1 MKLKF
6 SPLYLLSVFIFIG
19 CQEKKTPMETF
30 DLFVGTY
37 TDGDSRGI
45 YKLQFNPSNGTLD
58 SMKLMAELANPSFL
72 AIAKDKKNLYAVQET
87 ADFDSLGGGVY
98 AYAFENNMLKLI
110 NSKGTAGA
118 HPCHVAL
125 SENGQLAASNYT
137 GGNLAIFD
145 LATDGSLADRQVLN
159 HHTSDTLEIP
169 HVHKAHFN
177 EDGLFV
183 ADLGLDAIKRYDKQP
198 YGWVAAHQSS
208 INMDQGAGPRHF
220 TFSQNRTF
228 LYVINELNSSITVL
242 KRDDEG
248 SYNEIETRSTLATDF
263 EGESFCADI
272 HLSADGKFLYGSNR
286 GENTIVVFSVNQEN
300 GKLTTIGRTSVNGD
314 WPRNF
319 TMDPS
324 GNYLLVANQRSNNIT
339 IFKREGDMGTLTFL
353 NEMKMGSPV
362 CLVFK

>member
-1 MKLKF
+1 MMKLKLSLVVMGIF
-6 SPLYLLSVFIFIG
+6 VLLG
-19 CQEKKTPMETF
+19 CQEKKEPMKTY

-37 TDGDSRGI
+37 TDGDSKGI
-45 YKLQFNPSNGTLD
+45 YKFQFNPSAGTLD
-58 SMKLMAELANPSFL
+58 SMQLMAELVNPSFL
-72 AIAKDKKNLYAVQET
+72 AISVDKKNLYAVQET
-87 ADFDSLGGGVY
+87 ADFDSLGGGVTSF
-98 AYAFENNMLKLI
+98 ALVNNKLELL
-110 NSKGTAGA
+110 NSKGTGGA

-125 SENGQLAASNYT
+125 SDNGQLAASNYT

-145 LATDGSLADRQVLN
+145 LASDGSLADRQVLD
-159 HHTSDTLEIP
+159 HKTADTLIVP

-177 EDGLFV
+177 EDELFV
-183 ADLGLDAIKRYDKQP
+183 ADLGLDAVKRYNKQP
-198 YGWVAAHQSS
+198 YGWVAAHQAS
-208 INMDQGAGPRHF
+208 INMEKGVGPRHF
-220 TFSQNRTF
+220 TFNQNRTF
-228 LYVINELNSSITVL
+228 LYIINELNSSITVL

-248 SYNEIETRSTLATDF
+248 SYNEIETQSTLAEGF

-272 HLSADGKFLYGSNR
+272 HLSEDGKFLYGSNR
-286 GENTIVVFSVNQEN
+286 GENTIVVFAVDQDN

-339 IFKREGDMGTLTFL
+339 VYNRDVEKGTLTFL